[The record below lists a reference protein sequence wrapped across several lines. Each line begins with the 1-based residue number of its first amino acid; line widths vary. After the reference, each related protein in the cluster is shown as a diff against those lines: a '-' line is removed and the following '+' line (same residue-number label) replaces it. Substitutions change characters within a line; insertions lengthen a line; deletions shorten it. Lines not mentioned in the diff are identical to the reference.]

1 MKLALQECGRKLGTY
16 LRRRKRMARES
27 ERRSAFE
34 RYIGEIS
41 RCCNAL
47 TGTNTNKL
55 YKALM
60 IQAKRRTEEADSKLD
75 DEGRII
81 DNGGRLKKDEDVI
94 ILDEM
99 KDLHKGA
106 ESLFGNGKP
115 KKKRKSSKKK
125 KTTRKRRKK

>member
-1 MKLALQECGRKLGTY
+1 
-16 LRRRKRMARES
+16 MARES

-60 IQAKRRTEEADSKLD
+60 IQAKRRTEEADSQLD
-75 DEGRII
+75 DEGRVI
-81 DNGGRLKKDEDVI
+81 DDGGRLKKDDDVI
-94 ILDEM
+94 IVDEM
-99 KDLHKGA
+99 KDLHKVGD
-106 ESLFGNGKP
+106 SLFENDKP
-115 KKKRKSSKKK
+115 KKKRAVSKKK

>member
-1 MKLALQECGRKLGTY
+1 MS
-16 LRRRKRMARES
+16 RES

-47 TGTNTNKL
+47 TGTSTDKL

-60 IQAKRRTEEADSKLD
+60 KQAKRRTEDADSQLD
-75 DEGRII
+75 DEGKVI
-81 DNGGRLKKDEDVI
+81 DDGGRLKKDGDVI
-94 ILDEM
+94 IVDEM
-99 KDLHKGA
+99 KDLHKVGD
-106 ESLFGNGKP
+106 SLFGNNKP
-115 KKKRKSSKKK
+115 AKKKTKSKKK